1 MSTTREINPFV
12 KSALEYGP
20 VLIFFV
26 AYLRFKDETFTLW
39 GTDYSGFI
47 VVTAAFVPLLILA
60 TGALWA
66 LTGKISRM
74 QVTTVILV
82 TLFGGLSVWLN
93 DERFFK
99 MKPTAIYLLFA
110 VLLAIGLARG
120 QSYLKYVMEEM
131 MPLNDAGW
139 MILTKRLMLC
149 FFGLAL
155 ANELI
160 WRFTSTET
168 WVYFKTF
175 GLTAAV
181 FVFFMT
187 QGRLFQ
193 TYGLEKDE
201 S

>member
-47 VVTAAFVPLLILA
+47 VVTAAFVPLLVLS

-74 QVTTVILV
+74 QVATVILV

-120 QSYLKYVMEEM
+120 QSYLKFVMEEM

>member
-47 VVTAAFVPLLILA
+47 VVTAAFVPLLVLS

-131 MPLNDAGW
+131 MPLRDEGW
-139 MILTKRLMLC
+139 MLLTKRLMFF

-160 WRFTSTET
+160 WRFFSTDT

-175 GLTAAV
+175 GLTAAI
-181 FVFFMT
+181 FVFFMA
-187 QGRLFQ
+187 QGKLFEA
-193 TYGLEKDE
+193 YGEKKDQ

>member
-47 VVTAAFVPLLILA
+47 VVTAAFVPLLILS

-74 QVTTVILV
+74 QVATVILV

-120 QSYLKYVMEEM
+120 QSYLKFVMEEM

-139 MILTKRLMLC
+139 MILTKRLML
-149 FFGLAL
+149 
-155 ANELI
+155 
-160 WRFTSTET
+160 
-168 WVYFKTF
+168 
-175 GLTAAV
+175 
-181 FVFFMT
+181 
-187 QGRLFQ
+187 
-193 TYGLEKDE
+193 
-201 S
+201 